1 MNPQK
6 GKPIRP
12 TLHRRFNQKNIR
24 MVGVARP
31 HDEDFFLLLRPALFC
46 FVVLVPAAGV
56 RRATWR
62 AALN

>member
-1 MNPQK
+1 
-6 GKPIRP
+6 
-12 TLHRRFNQKNIR
+12 

-31 HDEDFFLLLRPALFC
+31 HVEDFFLLLRPALFC